1 VNTRK
6 IEAVAAEE
14 ARDRVAALR
23 GELEHHSRQYH
34 VLDAPEIT
42 DAEYDHLFRELVDLE
57 SAFPELQTLDSPT
70 QRVGGEPAATFTKV
84 RHRTQMLSLNN
95 AFGPDEVREFGVRV
109 ERAIGAVSGYV
120 CELKIDGLAMSIT
133 YSSGSFVRA
142 ATRGNGVEG
151 EDVTANVRT
160 IRSVPMTLAHL
171 DGDLPNELEVRGEV
185 YLPKGAFAAT
195 NARLEEAG
203 KPGYANP
210 RNAAAGAVRQLDP
223 TITAARGLQTFMYAI
238 DPPGRIRSQAEVLDT
253 LAALGFRVNPH
264 RQLAGSIDEV
274 LAFLEHWSERRHD
287 LDYDTDGVVIKVASL
302 AEQAELGTISRA
314 PRWAIAYKFPPEEHE
329 TQVLDIHVQVGRTGA
344 VTPVAILEP
353 TLVAGSTVRRCTL
366 HNEDEVA
373 RKDVRIG
380 DTVLLHKA
388 GDVIP
393 EIVRVILEK
402 RPKDAPPWQMPEH
415 CPACESLLVR
425 EQGEVVRRC
434 LNPLCPAQ
442 RRELLIHFAARGAM
456 NIEGLGPAVID
467 QLLDLGYVTEPADL
481 FRVTAEQLLTLEGF
495 AERSATKLIESIASR
510 RRVPLARFIN
520 ALAIRHV
527 GEHTAETLAAH
538 FGSIDALAAATEE
551 DLLGVEGMGAV
562 VAAHMAAWFSSTEG
576 RAVLEHLR
584 DAGVDPER
592 AEGGGGPW
600 SGQTWVITGT
610 LDGMSRADAELR
622 IRALGGNP
630 TSSVSRKTHAVV
642 AGASPGSKLEKAE
655 RLEVRVL
662 DEAQFVA
669 ELEAAEGSRRAA
681 IQ

>member
-1 VNTRK
+1 MDAGTR
-6 IEAVAAEE
+6 ETLTPEQAQ
-14 ARDRVAALR
+14 DRVQALR
-23 GELEHHSRQYH
+23 KELEHHSRQYH

-42 DAEYDHLFRELVDLE
+42 DADYDRLFRELVDLE
-57 SAFPELQTLDSPT
+57 SAHPDLQTPDSPT
-70 QRVGGEPAATFTKV
+70 QRVGGEPAATFTKI
-84 RHRTQMLSLNN
+84 RHRTPMLSLNN
-95 AFGPDEVREFGVRV
+95 AFSPDEVREFGVRV

-133 YSSGSFVRA
+133 YEGGSFVRA

-151 EDVTANVRT
+151 EDVTANART
-160 IRSVPMTLAHL
+160 IRSVPMTLAPV
-171 DGDLPNELEVRGEV
+171 DGGLPGTLEVRGEV
-185 YLPKGAFAAT
+185 YLPKGAFAAH

-223 TITAARGLQTFMYAI
+223 SITAARGLQTFMYAI
-238 DPPGRIRSQAEVLDT
+238 DPPGRARSQAEVLDT

-264 RQLAGSIDEV
+264 RQLAASIDEV

-287 LDYDTDGVVIKVASL
+287 LDYETDGVVIKVASL

-329 TQVLDIHVQVGRTGA
+329 TRVLDIHVQVGRTGA
-344 VTPVAILEP
+344 VTPVAVLEP

-402 RPKDAPPWQMPEH
+402 RPKGAKPWQMPEH
-415 CPACESLLVR
+415 CPACDSLLVR

-442 RRELLIHFAARGAM
+442 RRELLIHFAGRGAM

-481 FRVTAEQLLTLEGF
+481 FRLTAEQLLTLEGF
-495 AERSATKLIESIASR
+495 AERSATKLIDSIASR

-538 FGSIDALAAATEE
+538 FGTIDALAAATED
-551 DLLGVEGMGAV
+551 DLLGVEGIGAV
-562 VAAHMAAWFSSTEG
+562 VAGHMAAWFASPEG
-576 RAVLEHLR
+576 RSVLEHLR
-584 DAGVDPER
+584 AAGVDPER
-592 AEGGGGPW
+592 AAGGGGPW
-600 SGQTWVITGT
+600 SGQTWVLTGT
-610 LDGMSRADAELR
+610 LEGMSRADAEAR

-630 TSSVSRKTHAVV
+630 TSSVSRKTHTVV
-642 AGASPGSKLEKAE
+642 SGASPGSKLDKAQ
-655 RLEVRVL
+655 RLGVRVL
-662 DEAQFVA
+662 DEAGFVS
-669 ELEAAEGSRRAA
+669 ELEAAEGSR
-681 IQ
+681 

>member
-1 VNTRK
+1 MGTT
-6 IEAVAAEE
+6 APSD
-14 ARDRVAALR
+14 ARDRVLALCR
-23 GELEHHSRQYH
+23 ELEHHSRQYH
-34 VLDAPEIT
+34 VLDSPEIT
-42 DAEYDHLFRELVDLE
+42 DAEYDRIFRELVDLE
-57 SAFPELQTLDSPT
+57 SAYPELQTVDSPT
-70 QRVGGEPAATFTKV
+70 QRVGGEPAANFTKV
-84 RHRTQMLSLNN
+84 RHRTAMLSLNN
-95 AFGPDEVREFGVRV
+95 AFGSDEVREFGARV
-109 ERAIGAVSGYV
+109 ERAIGAVGAYV

-133 YSSGSFVRA
+133 YERGSFVRA

-160 IRSVPMTLAHL
+160 IRSVPMTLAQV
-171 DGDLPNELEVRGEV
+171 DGGLPEELEVRGEV

-223 TITAARGLQTFMYAI
+223 HVTAGRGLQTFMYQI
-238 DPPGRIRSQAEVLDT
+238 DPPGTARSQGEVLDM

-264 RQLAGSIDEV
+264 RRLAGSIDEV
-274 LAFLEHWSERRHD
+274 LAFLDEWSERRHQ

-380 DTVLLHKA
+380 DTVVLHKA

-393 EIVRVILEK
+393 EIVRVIVEK
-402 RPKDAPPWQMPEH
+402 RPKDTTPWQMPER
-415 CPACESLLVR
+415 CPACDSLLVR

-442 RRELLIHFAARGAM
+442 RRELLIHFASRGAM

-467 QLLDLGYVTEPADL
+467 QLVDLGYVTEPADL
-481 FRVTAEQLLTLEGF
+481 FGLTAGQLLTLDGF
-495 AERSATKLIESIASR
+495 ADRSSEKLIDSIAAR

-551 DLLGVEGMGAV
+551 DLLAVEGIGAV
-562 VAAHMAAWFSSTEG
+562 VAAHVAAWFASVDG

-584 DAGVDPER
+584 SAGVDPER
-592 AEGGGGPW
+592 AAGGGGPW
-600 SGQTWVITGT
+600 AGQTWVITGS
-610 LDGMSRADAELR
+610 LEGMSRADAEAR
-622 IRALGGNP
+622 IRGLGGNP
-630 TSSVSRKTHAVV
+630 TSSVSRKTHTVV
-642 AGASPGSKLEKAE
+642 AGASPGSKLEKAQ
-655 RLEVRVL
+655 RLDVRVL
-662 DEAQFVA
+662 DEAQFLA
-669 ELEAAEGSRRAA
+669 ELTAAEGSR
-681 IQ
+681 

>member
-1 VNTRK
+1 MDTRN
-6 IEAVAAEE
+6 IEAAALEQ

-23 GELEHHSRQYH
+23 SELEHHSRQYH

-42 DAEYDHLFRELVDLE
+42 DAEYDRLFRELVDLE
-57 SAFPELQTLDSPT
+57 SAHPELETADSPT

-84 RHRTQMLSLNN
+84 RHRTTMLSLNN
-95 AFGPDEVREFGVRV
+95 AFGPDEVREFGARV
-109 ERAIGAVSGYV
+109 ERAIGTVSGYV

-133 YSSGSFVRA
+133 YAGGSFVRA

-160 IRSVPMTLAHL
+160 IRSVPMTLARV
-171 DGDLPNELEVRGEV
+171 DGGLPDELEVRGEV

-195 NARLEEAG
+195 NAHLEEAG

-210 RNAAAGAVRQLDP
+210 RSAAAGAVRQLDP
-223 TITAARGLQTFMYAI
+223 SVTAARGLQTFMYAI
-238 DPPGRIRSQAEVLDT
+238 DPPGRIRSQAEVLDA

-287 LDYDTDGVVIKVASL
+287 LEYDTDGVVIKVASL
-302 AEQAELGTISRA
+302 AEQSELGTIARA
-314 PRWAIAYKFPPEEHE
+314 PRWAIAYKFPPEERE

-402 RPKDAPPWQMPEH
+402 RPERATPWQMPEH
-415 CPACESLLVR
+415 CPACDSLLVR
-425 EQGEVVRRC
+425 ELGEVVRRC

-456 NIEGLGPAVID
+456 NIEGLGPAVIE
-467 QLLDLGYVTEPADL
+467 QLLDVGYVTEPADL
-481 FRVTAEQLLTLEGF
+481 FRLTAEQLLTLEGF

-510 RRVPLARFIN
+510 RRVPLPRFIN

-551 DLLGVEGMGAV
+551 ELLGVEGIGAV
-562 VAAHMAAWFSSTEG
+562 VAAHVAAWFASSEG

-592 AEGGGGPW
+592 AAGGGGPW
-600 SGQTWVITGT
+600 SGQTWVITGS
-610 LDGMSRADAELR
+610 LDGMTRVDAEAR

-630 TSSVSRKTHAVV
+630 SSGVSRKTHAVV

-655 RLEVRVL
+655 RLDVRVL

-669 ELEAAEGSRRAA
+669 ELEAAEGSAGQR
-681 IQ
+681 

>member
-1 VNTRK
+1 VTETVSPDK
-6 IEAVAAEE
+6 
-14 ARDRVAALR
+14 ARDRVQALR
-23 GELEHHSRQYH
+23 KELEQHSRRYH
-34 VLDAPEIT
+34 VLDKPEIT

-57 SAFPELQTLDSPT
+57 SAFPELQTPDSPT
-70 QRVGGEPAATFTKV
+70 QRVGGEPAANFTKV
-84 RHRTQMLSLNN
+84 KHRTPMLSLNN
-95 AFGPDEVREFGVRV
+95 AFSPEEVRDFGARV
-109 ERAIGAVSGYV
+109 ERAIGTVGGYV

-133 YSSGSFVRA
+133 YQHGQFVRA
-142 ATRGNGVEG
+142 ATRGNGLEG

-160 IRSVPMTLAHL
+160 IRSVPMTLASVDAGL
-171 DGDLPNELEVRGEV
+171 ADELEVRGEV

-223 TITAARGLQTFMYAI
+223 SVTAARGLQTFMYAI
-238 DPPGRIRSQAEVLDT
+238 DPPGRIKTQAEVLDT

-264 RQLAGSIDEV
+264 RQLASSIDEV
-274 LAFLEHWSERRHD
+274 LAFLEHWSERRHN
-287 LDYDTDGVVIKVASL
+287 LDYETDGVVIKVASL
-302 AEQAELGTISRA
+302 AEQAEIGTISRA
-314 PRWAIAYKFPPEEHE
+314 PRWAIAYKFPPEEYE

-344 VTPVAILEP
+344 VTPVAVLEP

-402 RPKDAPPWQMPEH
+402 RPKDAKPWQMPDH
-415 CPACESLLVR
+415 CPSCDSLLVR

-442 RRELLIHFAARGAM
+442 RRELLIHFASRGAM

-481 FRVTAEQLLTLEGF
+481 FHVTGEQLLTLEGF
-495 AERSATKLIESIASR
+495 AERSATKLVESIASR
-510 RRVPLARFIN
+510 KRVPLARFIDG
-520 ALAIRHV
+520 LAIRHV
-527 GEHTAETLAAH
+527 GEHTAEALAAH

-551 DLLGVEGMGAV
+551 DLLGVEGIGAV
-562 VAAHMAAWFSSTEG
+562 VAAHVAAWFASDEG

-584 DAGVDPER
+584 AAGVDPER
-592 AEGGGGPW
+592 AAGGGGPW
-600 SGQTWVITGT
+600 TGQAWVITGS
-610 LDGMSRADAELR
+610 LDGMSRADAEAR

-642 AGASPGSKLEKAE
+642 VGASPGTKLEKAG
-655 RLEVRVL
+655 RLDVRVL
-662 DEAQFVA
+662 DETQFLA
-669 ELEAAEGSRRAA
+669 ELEAAEGSR
-681 IQ
+681 

>member
-1 VNTRK
+1 MDTRN
-6 IEAVAAEE
+6 IEAAALEQ

-23 GELEHHSRQYH
+23 SELEHHSRQYH

-42 DAEYDHLFRELVDLE
+42 DAEYDRLFRELVALE
-57 SAFPELQTLDSPT
+57 SAHPELETADSPT

-84 RHRTQMLSLNN
+84 RHRTTMLSLNN
-95 AFGPDEVREFGVRV
+95 AFGPDEVREFGARV
-109 ERAIGAVSGYV
+109 ERAIGTVSGYV

-133 YSSGSFVRA
+133 YAGGSFVRA

-151 EDVTANVRT
+151 EDVTANART
-160 IRSVPMTLAHL
+160 IRSVPMTLARV
-171 DGDLPNELEVRGEV
+171 DGGLPDELEVRGEV

-210 RNAAAGAVRQLDP
+210 RSAAAGAVRQLDP
-223 TITAARGLQTFMYAI
+223 SVTAARGLQTFMYAI
-238 DPPGRIRSQAEVLDT
+238 DPPGRIRSQAEVLDA

-274 LAFLEHWSERRHD
+274 LAFLEDWSERRHD
-287 LDYDTDGVVIKVASL
+287 LEYDTDGVVIKVASL
-302 AEQAELGTISRA
+302 AEQSELGTIARA

-402 RPKDAPPWQMPEH
+402 RPERATPWQMPER

-425 EQGEVVRRC
+425 ELGEVVRRC

-467 QLLDLGYVTEPADL
+467 QLLDVGYVTEPADL
-481 FRVTAEQLLTLEGF
+481 FRLTAEQLLTLEGF

-510 RRVPLARFIN
+510 RRLPLARFIN

-551 DLLGVEGMGAV
+551 ELLGVEGIGAV
-562 VAAHMAAWFSSTEG
+562 VAAHMAAWFASSEG

-592 AEGGGGPW
+592 AAGGGGPW
-600 SGQTWVITGT
+600 SGQSWVITGS
-610 LDGMSRADAELR
+610 LDGMSRADAEAR

-630 TSSVSRKTHAVV
+630 SSSVSRKTHAVV

-655 RLEVRVL
+655 RLDVRVL

-669 ELEAAEGSRRAA
+669 ELEAAEGSAGQR
-681 IQ
+681 

>member
-1 VNTRK
+1 MTATSAK
-6 IEAVAAEE
+6 EASE
-14 ARDRVAALR
+14 RVGVLR
-23 GELEHHSRQYH
+23 AELERHSHLYH
-34 VLDAPEIT
+34 VLDAPEIS
-42 DAEYDHLFRELVDLE
+42 DFEYDHLFRELVDLE
-57 SAFPELQTLDSPT
+57 SAYPDLQTPDSPT
-70 QRVGGEPAATFTKV
+70 QRVGGEPAATFRKV
-84 RHRTQMLSLNN
+84 RHRTAMLSLNN
-95 AFGPDEVREFGVRV
+95 AFSPEEVREFGTRV
-109 ERAIGAVSGYV
+109 ERAIGPPGGYV

-133 YSSGSFVRA
+133 YRGGRFVRA

-160 IRSVPMTLAHL
+160 IRSVPMTLAAL
-171 DGDLPNELEVRGEV
+171 EGLPDDLEVRGEV

-210 RNAAAGAVRQLDP
+210 RNAAAGTVRQLDP
-223 TITAARGLQTFMYAI
+223 SITAARGLQTFMYAV
-238 DPPGRIRSQAEVLDT
+238 DPPGKIHSQAEVLDT

-264 RQLAGSIDEV
+264 RRLAGSIDEV
-274 LAFLEHWSERRHD
+274 LAFLEHWAERRHD
-287 LDYDTDGVVIKVASL
+287 LDYDTDGVVIKVSSL

-314 PRWAIAYKFPPEEHE
+314 PRWAIAYKFPPEEYE

-393 EIVRVILEK
+393 EIVRVIVEK
-402 RPKDAPPWQMPEH
+402 RPPGAAPWQMPEH

-425 EQGEVVRRC
+425 EPGEVVRRC

-442 RRELLIHFAARGAM
+442 RREHFIHFASRGAM

-467 QLLDLGYVTEPADL
+467 QLLDLGYVIEPADL
-481 FRVTAEQLLTLEGF
+481 FHVTAEQLLTLEGF
-495 AERSATKLIESIASR
+495 AERSATKLVDSIASR
-510 RRVPLARFIN
+510 RTVPLARFIN

-538 FGSIDALAAATEE
+538 FGTIDALAAANEE
-551 DLLGVEGMGAV
+551 DLLGVEGIGAV
-562 VAAHMAAWFSSTEG
+562 VAAHMAAWFSSSEG
-576 RAVLEHLR
+576 QAVLEHLR
-584 DAGVDPER
+584 AAGVIPER
-592 AEGGGGPW
+592 AAGGGGPW

-610 LDGMSRADAELR
+610 LDGLARADAEAR

-630 TSSVSRKTHAVV
+630 GSSVSRKTHTVV

-655 RLEVRVL
+655 RLGVRVI
-662 DEAQFVA
+662 DEAEFVA
-669 ELEAAEGSRRAA
+669 ELTAAEGSR
-681 IQ
+681 

>member
-1 VNTRK
+1 MDTGN
-6 IEAVAAEE
+6 IETAIPEQ
-14 ARDRVAALR
+14 ARARVMALR
-23 GELEHHSRQYH
+23 EELEHHSRQYH

-42 DAEYDHLFRELVDLE
+42 DAEYDRLFRELVDLE
-57 SAFPELQTLDSPT
+57 SAYPDLQTADSPT

-84 RHRTQMLSLNN
+84 RHRTPMLSLNN
-95 AFGPDEVREFGVRV
+95 AFNPDEVRDFGARV

-133 YSSGSFVRA
+133 YSRGSFVRA

-160 IRSVPMTLAHL
+160 IRSVPRALAPL
-171 DGDLPNELEVRGEV
+171 DGGLPDELEVRGEV

-195 NARLEEAG
+195 NTRLEEAG

-210 RNAAAGAVRQLDP
+210 RSAAAGAVRQLDP
-223 TITAARGLQTFMYAI
+223 TVTAGRGLQTFMYAI
-238 DPPGRIRSQAEVLDT
+238 DPPGRIRSQAEVLET

-264 RQLAGSIDEV
+264 RRLAGSIDEV

-329 TQVLDIHVQVGRTGA
+329 TQVLDIHVQVGHTGA
-344 VTPVAILEP
+344 VTPVAVLEP

-402 RPKDAPPWQMPEH
+402 RPKDATPWQMPEH
-415 CPACESLLVR
+415 CPACDSLLVR

-442 RRELLIHFAARGAM
+442 RRELLIHFAARGAT

-538 FGSIDALAAATEE
+538 FGSIDALSAATED
-551 DLLGVEGMGAV
+551 DLLGVEGIGAV
-562 VAAHMAAWFSSTEG
+562 VAAHMAAWFASAEG

-584 DAGVDPER
+584 DAGVEPER
-592 AEGGGGPW
+592 AAGGGGPW
-600 SGQTWVITGT
+600 SGQNWVITGSLEGT
-610 LDGMSRADAELR
+610 SRVDAEAR

-642 AGASPGSKLEKAE
+642 AGASPGSKLEKAQ
-655 RLEVRVL
+655 RLDVRVL
-662 DEAQFVA
+662 DEAQFLA
-669 ELEAAEGSRRAA
+669 ELEAAEGSP
-681 IQ
+681 

>member
-1 VNTRK
+1 MDATIRRK
-6 IEAVAAEE
+6 THAGARCSCCAEL
-14 ARDRVAALR
+14 DR
-23 GELEHHSRQYH
+23 HSRQYH

-42 DAEYDHLFRELVDLE
+42 DAEYDRIFRELVDLE
-57 SAFPELQTLDSPT
+57 SAYPGLQTPDSPT
-70 QRVGGEPAATFTKV
+70 QRVGGEPVATFTKV
-84 RHRTQMLSLNN
+84 RHRTAMLSLNN
-95 AFGPDEVREFGVRV
+95 AFSPEEVREFGARV
-109 ERAIGAVSGYV
+109 ERSIGSVGGYV

-133 YSSGSFVRA
+133 YARGSFVRA

-160 IRSVPMTLAHL
+160 IRSVPMTLARV
-171 DGDLPNELEVRGEV
+171 DGGLPDELEVRGEV
-185 YLPKGAFAAT
+185 YLPKAAFAAT

-223 TITAARGLQTFMYAI
+223 SVTATRGLQTFMYAI
-238 DPPGRIRSQAEVLDT
+238 DPPGRIRTQAEVLDT

-287 LDYDTDGVVIKVASL
+287 LDYETDGVVIKVASL
-302 AEQAELGTISRA
+302 AEQAEIGAISHA
-314 PRWAIAYKFPPEEHE
+314 PRWAIAYKFPPEEQE

-380 DTVLLHKA
+380 DTVLIHKA

-393 EIVRVILEK
+393 EIERVILEK
-402 RPKDAPPWQMPEH
+402 RPKGTTPWRMPEH
-415 CPACESLLVR
+415 CPACDSLLVR

-481 FRVTAEQLLTLEGF
+481 FGVTVEQLLTLEGF
-495 AERSATKLIESIASR
+495 AERSATKLVDSIASR
-510 RRVPLARFIN
+510 RSVPLARFIN
-520 ALAIRHV
+520 ALGIRHV
-527 GEHTAETLAAH
+527 GEHTADTLAAH
-538 FGSIDALAAATEE
+538 FGTIDALAAATEE
-551 DLLGVEGMGAV
+551 DLLGVEGIGAV
-562 VAAHMAAWFSSTEG
+562 VAASTS
-576 RAVLEHLR
+576 LH
-584 DAGVDPER
+584 
-592 AEGGGGPW
+592 
-600 SGQTWVITGT
+600 
-610 LDGMSRADAELR
+610 
-622 IRALGGNP
+622 
-630 TSSVSRKTHAVV
+630 
-642 AGASPGSKLEKAE
+642 
-655 RLEVRVL
+655 
-662 DEAQFVA
+662 
-669 ELEAAEGSRRAA
+669 GSRRARA
-681 IQ
+681 ARSSSISAPPVSIPNARQAVADRGAGRPG

>member
-1 VNTRK
+1 MNTRK
-6 IEAVAAEE
+6 TEAVAPEE
-14 ARDRVAALR
+14 ARDRVTVLR

-57 SAFPELQTLDSPT
+57 SAFPELQTVDSPT

-95 AFGPDEVREFGVRV
+95 AFGAEEVREFGVRV
-109 ERAIGAVSGYV
+109 ERAIGPVSGYV

-133 YSSGSFVRA
+133 YSGGSFVRA

-223 TITAARGLQTFMYAI
+223 TITAARGLQAFMYAI

-253 LAALGFRVNPH
+253 LAALGLRVNPH

-402 RPKDAPPWQMPEH
+402 RPKDATPWQMPEH

-481 FRVTAEQLLTLEGF
+481 FRVTDEQLLTLEGF

-551 DLLGVEGMGAV
+551 DLLGVEGIGAV

-592 AEGGGGPW
+592 AEGGGGLW

-622 IRALGGNP
+622 IRTLGGNP